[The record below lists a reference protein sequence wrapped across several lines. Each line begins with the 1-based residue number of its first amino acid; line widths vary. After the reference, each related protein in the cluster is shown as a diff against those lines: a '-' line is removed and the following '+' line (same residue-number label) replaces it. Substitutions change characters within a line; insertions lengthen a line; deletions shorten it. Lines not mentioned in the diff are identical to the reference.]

1 MTTAGEMNDD
11 DMMGDSGLQDTPAPS
26 ELEIKLTEAEDK
38 NLRLRAEIENL
49 HRRSERDI
57 TDAHK
62 YGIKKLL
69 EELIPILDSL
79 EQGLS
84 VQGTDHEMV
93 KSMRDGMELTLKML
107 QKVLEKFGVKEI
119 YPLNEVF
126 NPAFHE
132 VMLSQEKA
140 DVAPNTIIQ
149 VMQKGYELHGRVVRP
164 ARVMIAK
171 AA

>member
-1 MTTAGEMNDD
+1 MVAGEIKDD
-11 DMMGDSGLQDTPAPS
+11 DMMGEPGLLDNPS
-26 ELEIKLTEAEDK
+26 REELEVKLTEAEDK

-62 YGIKKLL
+62 YGVKKLL

-79 EQGLS
+79 EQGLAVS
-84 VQGTDHEMV
+84 GTDHEMV
-93 KSMRDGMELTLKML
+93 KSIRDGMELTLRML

-119 YPLNEVF
+119 HPLNEIF
-126 NPAFHE
+126 NPAYHE
-132 VMLSQEKA
+132 VMLAQEKA

-149 VMQKGYELHGRVVRP
+149 VMQKGYQLHERVIRP
-164 ARVMIAK
+164 ARVIIAK
-171 AA
+171 AVV

>member
-1 MTTAGEMNDD
+1 MTTAGEVKDD
-11 DMMGDSGLQDTPAPS
+11 DMMGEPGLIGNPS
-26 ELEIKLTEAEDK
+26 REELEAKLTEAEDK
-38 NLRLRAEIENL
+38 ILRARAEIENL

-79 EQGLS
+79 EQGLA
-84 VQGTDHEMV
+84 VQGTEHDMV
-93 KSMRDGMELTLKML
+93 KSMRDGMELTLRML

-119 YPLNEVF
+119 HPLNEMF

-132 VMLSQEKA
+132 VMLAQEKT

-149 VMQKGYELHGRVVRP
+149 VMQKGYQLHDRVIRP

>member
-1 MTTAGEMNDD
+1 MAGEVKDD
-11 DMMGDSGLQDTPAPS
+11 DMMGEPGLIESPS
-26 ELEIKLTEAEDK
+26 REELEAKLTETEDK

-79 EQGLS
+79 EQALNIQDS
-84 VQGTDHEMV
+84 EHNMV

-119 YPLNEVF
+119 YPLNEIF

-132 VMLSQEKA
+132 VMLAQEKA
-140 DVAPNTIIQ
+140 DIAPNTIIQ
-149 VMQKGYELHGRVVRP
+149 VMQKGYQLHERVIRP
-164 ARVMIAK
+164 ARVIIAK
-171 AA
+171 AV